1 MLLLSLHL
9 CRKRVSESQ
18 SANLGWENHE
28 RVTVRGPGPRSSWH
42 ATFDV
47 AAIID
52 GSRFLAQNSFFGSR
66 LLLQSWDSN
75 LDRTL
80 IFGETTTPKTA
91 GTPKANAPVALLWG
105 CGTTH
110 EA

>member
-1 MLLLSLHL
+1 VLLLSLHL

-18 SANLGWENHE
+18 SANLGWENQSA
-28 RVTVRGPGPRSSWH
+28 VPGRDLLGMPWQQIFSLG
-42 ATFDV
+42 F
-47 AAIID
+47 IF
-52 GSRFLAQNSFFGSR
+52 RFPFIAPVMGLKF
-66 LLLQSWDSN
+66 DSN

-91 GTPKANAPVALLWG
+91 GTPEANAPVALLWVR
-105 CGTTH
+105 GTTH